1 MVHGLSSYSDD
12 HKLTDEDISE
22 GFIQGNS
29 CSFQN
34 FILLHVFIYE
44 GRHGSM
50 WKSGQLEGDELLLLL
65 RGDWGSNASAQP
77 GNSGFY
83 MLSPFAGP
91 KASGSWSVCF
101 V

>member
-1 MVHGLSSYSDD
+1 
-12 HKLTDEDISE
+12 
-22 GFIQGNS
+22 
-29 CSFQN
+29 
-34 FILLHVFIYE
+34 
-44 GRHGSM
+44 M